1 MLKNHNPV
9 LSTGYNS
16 IPRRLSP
23 THACMT
29 PRWTGE
35 IYGKVPSLVP
45 QRVNLRPPRVHTSIV
60 ASPVIFSRFFLG
72 NAVAD
77 LDEEDKGDED
87 NDDEDAEETD
97 FKKPGAKQTE
107 GMKTILP
114 TAVAADVTLLQ
125 ILPAG
130 SNTPISHQLVTE
142 DLVVY
147 IDPTTTATINSIPT
161 TSQYTIFEN
170 RSGVC
175 YNHSD

>member
-16 IPRRLSP
+16 ISRRLSP

-60 ASPVIFSRFFLG
+60 AS

-77 LDEEDKGDED
+77 LDEEDEGDED
-87 NDDEDAEETD
+87 NEDEDAEETD

-107 GMKTILP
+107 GMKSILP

-161 TSQYTIFEN
+161 TSQCMSIMSLPYIGLKQASRYHF
-170 RSGVC
+170 
-175 YNHSD
+175 